1 MTTPYRTDI
10 DALRETKEALEKELN
25 ATKQRE
31 AHWEFACPECGF
43 GHSELGFLAT
53 DDEIYCVVCL
63 EETDRHVVLH
73 RWIAVTETGRQARLR
88 GDLVAA

>member
-1 MTTPYRTDI
+1 M
-10 DALRETKEALEKELN
+10 

-31 AHWEFACPECGF
+31 AHWEFVCPECGF
-43 GHSELGFLAT
+43 GHDELGVLAT

-73 RWIAVTETGRQARLR
+73 RWMAVTETGDQARLR
-88 GDLVAA
+88 GALVAA